1 MCGIRVELI
10 ETGIG
15 LAALTGGD
23 GGDNAG
29 DAGDGVGDPTSSS
42 DIAKY
47 LLYMLNNHPLNSDD
61 VRYSRFVDTD
71 RYWDGGA
78 HGWGWR

>member
-10 ETGIG
+10 ETGICPT
-15 LAALTGGD
+15 ALTGGD

-42 DIAKY
+42 DIAKG
-47 LLYMLNNHPLNSDD
+47 LLYRLNILPFNSGD
-61 VRYSRFVDTD
+61 VRYSR
-71 RYWDGGA
+71 
-78 HGWGWR
+78 